1 MFYNLVFWG
10 KCMHGYFAGFSLG
23 ISLILAIGA
32 QNAFVLRQGLKQQ
45 HVFLV
50 FIICALSD
58 AILIAL
64 GVSGFAGIVK
74 SLPWLEPVARYAGA
88 AFLIVYGAKSLWQV
102 VRSNESLHT
111 QGQAETSAKTIALT
125 CLALT
130 WLNPH
135 VYLDTVFLLGAIST
149 QYPDAQ
155 LAFALGGMSASFL
168 FFASLAYGARLLAPI
183 FEHPMAWKVFEVVIA
198 AIMWGIA
205 ARLLWI

>member
-1 MFYNLVFWG
+1 MQ
-10 KCMHGYFAGFSLG
+10 GYIAGFSLG

-58 AILIAL
+58 ALLIAA
-64 GVSGFAGIVK
+64 GVSGFATIIQ
-74 SLPWLEPVARYAGA
+74 SLPWLEPVARYGGA
-88 AFLIVYGAKSLWQV
+88 AFLVVYGAKSLWQALG
-102 VRSNESLHT
+102 SNDSLHAD
-111 QGQAETSAKTIALT
+111 GQVETSAKTIALT

-149 QYPDAQ
+149 QYPNEQ
-155 LAFALGGMSASFL
+155 LEFALGGITASFV
-168 FFASLAYGARLLAPI
+168 FFASLAYGARLLAPVFERPLAWKI
-183 FEHPMAWKVFEVVIA
+183 FEVMIA
-198 AIMWGIA
+198 VIMWAIA
-205 ARLLWI
+205 LRLLWV